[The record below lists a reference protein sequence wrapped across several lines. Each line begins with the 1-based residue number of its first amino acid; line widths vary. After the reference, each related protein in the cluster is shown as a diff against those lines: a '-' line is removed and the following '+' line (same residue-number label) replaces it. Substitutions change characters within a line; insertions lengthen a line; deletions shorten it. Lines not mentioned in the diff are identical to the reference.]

1 MFVLH
6 SGVNLG
12 VVEERCF
19 LLHERSKHLRKRRG
33 DDRVSAK
40 QENGKLKSAGNLC
53 AQSCGHTRASDAEE
67 HGLKGEE
74 ESITNEEA
82 DRR

>member
-1 MFVLH
+1 LH

-33 DDRVSAK
+33 DDQVSAT
-40 QENGKLKSAGNLC
+40 QEIGNIKSAGNLC
-53 AQSCGHTRASDAEE
+53 AQSRGHTRASDAKE

-74 ESITNEEA
+74 ECITNEKAE
-82 DRR
+82 RR